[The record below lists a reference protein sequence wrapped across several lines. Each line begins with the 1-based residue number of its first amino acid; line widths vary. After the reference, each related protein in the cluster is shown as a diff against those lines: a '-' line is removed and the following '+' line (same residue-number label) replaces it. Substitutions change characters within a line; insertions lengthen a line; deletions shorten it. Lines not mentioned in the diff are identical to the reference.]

1 MIIMIKAKQ
10 QKGKIGDQSFYYY
23 CDNLKECINRNSFI
37 NETRKKLKRKKFE
50 NLKVKNIVDWD

>member
-1 MIIMIKAKQ
+1 MIKAKQ

-50 NLKVKNIVDWD
+50 NLKVKNIVD